1 MTPQGPY
8 DDLIELPRPPSRY
21 PKMPHS
27 ERAARFSPF
36 AALSGHAA
44 AVSEAA
50 RHTEERPIPEADA
63 AECLDACLRY
73 VLGSTGRTARFTWFV
88 PAPRKPGGSRR
99 TVTGSIRHIDP
110 QSDTL
115 ILRDGTRI
123 PIRDLLGVSPP

>member
-8 DDLIELPRPPSRY
+8 DDLVGLPRPPSRY
-21 PKMPHS
+21 PKMPLG
-27 ERAARFSPF
+27 ERASRFSPF

-44 AVSEAA
+44 AVEEAA
-50 RHTEERPIPEADA
+50 RQTEERPAPEADA
-63 AECLDACLRY
+63 AECLDACLRC
-73 VLGSTGRTARFTWFV
+73 VLGTAGRTARFTWFV
-88 PAPRKPGGSRR
+88 PDPRKPGGARR

-123 PIRDLLGVSPP
+123 PIRDLLGVAPS